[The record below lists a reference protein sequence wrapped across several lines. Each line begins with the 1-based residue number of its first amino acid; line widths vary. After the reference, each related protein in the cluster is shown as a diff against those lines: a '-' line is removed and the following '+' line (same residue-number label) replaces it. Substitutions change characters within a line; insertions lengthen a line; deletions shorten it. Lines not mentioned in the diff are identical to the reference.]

1 MQEARKLFPALE
13 ERAYLIA
20 GAVAPAN
27 TRSLEMM
34 RTYLEIA
41 ARDPMGTYPGVPGA
55 VVATEEVTEL
65 FAGLMHADADEI
77 AITEGASAGSNI
89 VVDLLRPVEG
99 GNVVFDEFSYPSS
112 ICPWMI
118 PPHDVVERR
127 CVRAREGLIRLDDM
141 AEAVDEQT
149 IAISVC
155 HVSPFEGFRHDLP
168 SLADL
173 AHAHG
178 AVLIVDGSQTAG
190 AMDVD
195 LHASGVDFFVTTA
208 MKWLLGTSGVG
219 YLYVSRDNLY
229 RRPTRAGYTSGGSY
243 DIDQFDFVSTAQ
255 RFELGLPNLMGLAYS
270 KPGLEI
276 LSEIGIAAIEQQ
288 VRDLAGYCISR
299 MKERGLNVI
308 TPEDPEYRHGVI
320 AAYLPEACE
329 LWLALRRQ
337 GIDVFAADLQTSH
350 SARYGGDLFR
360 VDPHFYNNY
369 EDVDRFLEG
378 VDDFFSKRQ

>member
-1 MQEARKLFPALE
+1 MEEARGLFPLLK

-41 ARDPMGTYPGVPGA
+41 ARDPMGAYPGVPGA
-55 VVATEEVTEL
+55 VVAIEEVREL

-89 VVDLLRPVEG
+89 VVDLLRPAEG

-112 ICPWMI
+112 VYPWMI
-118 PPHDVVERR
+118 PPHDMVERR
-127 CVRAREGLIRLDDM
+127 RVRAREGLIHLDDM
-141 AEAVDEQT
+141 AEAVDDRT

-155 HVSPFEGFRHDLP
+155 HVSPFEGFRHDLL

-229 RRPTRAGYTSGGSY
+229 RRPTRAGYVSGGSY

-276 LSEIGIAAIEQQ
+276 LSEMGMAAIEKQ
-288 VRDLAGYCISR
+288 VRDLAGHCISG

-320 AAYLPEACE
+320 AAFFPEACE
-329 LWLALRRQ
+329 LWLVLRRQ

-360 VDPHFYNNY
+360 VDPHFYNNH

-378 VDDFFSKRQ
+378 VDDFFSKRP